1 MPRTRI
7 AKQLLMY
14 HYTLRGQQQQN
25 WLMTGHLAILKPSRV
40 LEMSW
45 LQERLD
51 WRNQSMGGMEF
62 GDVLTL
68 WELQSN
74 CAWSKWYKY
83 HLDLQWRLISISE
96 NCLSKVFLKL
106 KESIISDTSIKDL
119 QTDKATTL
127 SIDVSTTISKSSY
140 SARFGRRTQAS
151 LAAAP
156 VRKLVSQF
164 RVLLDFRS
172 TLNACQ
178 YSPPTSTKGKI
189 LPSLDS
195 GAERLPVLQF

>member
-1 MPRTRI
+1 MSKAVTDVSLYLEG
-7 AKQLLMY
+7 AAAAELVDDWAL
-14 HYTLRGQQQQN
+14 
-25 WLMTGHLAILKPSRV
+25 GHSEAFSSSWDEMASREVELCLA
-40 LEMSW
+40 
-45 LQERLD
+45 
-51 WRNQSMGGMEF
+51 QSINAGMEI

-74 CAWSKWYKY
+74 CAWSQCNKY

-172 TLNACQ
+172 TLNAC
-178 YSPPTSTKGKI
+178 
-189 LPSLDS
+189 LPI
-195 GAERLPVLQF
+195 